1 MFITAPGGTYVDATL
16 GGGGHARMA
25 LQRLDPGGRLIG
37 IDADPDALAFARNL
51 LKEESGRFVS
61 VQGRFGNIK
70 AILTELGVPPVQGV
84 LFDLG
89 VSSHQL
95 DEPSKGF
102 SHRGNT
108 HLDMRMDPSQP
119 RDAVAV
125 LNTLD
130 QNDLERIFREYGEER
145 HARRIARRI
154 VERRKQRTIEQTGE
168 LSALIEEAVGKRFLT
183 KSLSRVFQAVRI
195 EVNDELGQLERG
207 LSGAVDVLAPSG
219 RLLVIS
225 YHSLEDRIVKQFVK
239 TMSATSAPSGNK
251 LVPPVALQ
259 PRLRMLTRKALVPT
273 SQEQTMNPRSRS
285 ARLRAAEKV

>member
-1 MFITAPGGTYVDATL
+1 
-16 GGGGHARMA
+16 MA
-25 LQRLDPGGRLIG
+25 LQQLDPGGRCIG
-37 IDADPDALAFARNL
+37 IDADADALAFARDL
-51 LKEESGRFVS
+51 LKEEGNRFVP
-61 VQGRFGNIK
+61 VHGRFGNIK
-70 AILTELGVPPVQGV
+70 AILAELGVPSVQGV

-89 VSSHQL
+89 VSSYQL
-95 DEPSKGF
+95 DETSKGF
-102 SHRGNT
+102 SYRGDT
-108 HLDMRMDPSQP
+108 RLDMRMDRSQP
-119 RDAVAV
+119 RDAVEV

-154 VERRKQRTIEQTGE
+154 VERRKQRTIERTGE

-207 LSGAVDVLAPSG
+207 LNGAVDVLAPSG
-219 RLLVIS
+219 RLVVIS

-251 LVPPVALQ
+251 LIPPVALQ
-259 PRLRMLTRKALVPT
+259 PRLRMLTRKALAPT
-273 SQEQTMNPRSRS
+273 PQEERINPRSRS